1 MPNQR
6 GKVAWGSALVAPS
19 DYVRCMDHRPGL
31 GRSGEDAA
39 AALYRKLGC
48 RIVERNFRTRAGEID
63 LVARRG
69 NLVIFCEVKTRRSA
83 RWGLP
88 AEAVHHRKQQRLR
101 RLAGE
106 WLGLRRPGRVD
117 VRFDVV
123 SVIVADNEMEVTHLP
138 NAF

>member
-1 MPNQR
+1 
-6 GKVAWGSALVAPS
+6 
-19 DYVRCMDHRPGL
+19 MDHRPLL

-39 AALYRKLGC
+39 AAHLVRLGC
-48 RIVERNFRTRAGEID
+48 SVLERNFRTRAGEID
-63 LVARRG
+63 LIARRG
-69 NLVIFCEVKTRRSA
+69 NLVIFCEVKTRRSSQ
-83 RWGLP
+83 WGLP
-88 AEAVHHRKQQRLR
+88 AEAVNHRKQQRLR

-106 WLGLRRPGRVD
+106 WLSARRPGRVE